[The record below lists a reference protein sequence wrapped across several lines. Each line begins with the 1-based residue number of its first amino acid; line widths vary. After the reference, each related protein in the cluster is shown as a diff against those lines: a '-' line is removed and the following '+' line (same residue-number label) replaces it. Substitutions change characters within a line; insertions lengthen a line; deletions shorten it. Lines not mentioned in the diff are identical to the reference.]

1 MKNFTLL
8 ALIVLG
14 LSGCSGNKTKILD
27 FPSTRQSYEFSCGPG
42 AVQAVM
48 AYYGKDFRESQL
60 IELLKTDKDDGTYV
74 KDIVKFL
81 DSQGFKTNVKEHM
94 TKYELFSY
102 IDKDIPV
109 IALIQAWGKE
119 ADFNNHYRNSWDD
132 GHFVVV
138 IGYTDKDI
146 VCSDPALFKAGYIP
160 IPEFMERW
168 HDYDEG
174 EIKTYQLGLAVY
186 GKDPA
191 FILKELE
198 RIK

>member
-1 MKNFTLL
+1 MRKFTLL
-8 ALIVLG
+8 ALISFI
-14 LSGCSGNKTKILD
+14 LSDCSENKTKILD
-27 FPSTRQSYEFSCGPG
+27 FPSTRQSFDYSCGPG
-42 AVQAVM
+42 AVQSVM

-81 DSQGFKTNVKEHM
+81 TSQGFLTNVKQHM
-94 TKYELFSY
+94 TKNELCSY

-109 IALIQAWGKE
+109 IAMIQAWGNE
-119 ADFNNHYRNSWDD
+119 TAFNNHYRNHWVD

-138 IGYTDKDI
+138 IGYTEKDI
-146 VCSDPALFKAGYIP
+146 ICSDPALFKAGYIP
-160 IPEFMERW
+160 IDEFMERW

-174 EIKTYQLGLAVY
+174 EIKTYQLGIAVY
-186 GKDPA
+186 GKKPT
-191 FILKELE
+191 FILQDFE